1 MLKQFGIKSVIV
13 GPWKWMR
20 SDANE
25 HGVIVG
31 AGVRLIHRPT
41 ISCGSDTHDYRSYCP
56 RTLVA

>member
-1 MLKQFGIKSVIV
+1 M
-13 GPWKWMR
+13 W

-25 HGVIVG
+25 HGVIGG